1 MTFPS
6 YSTMRACVRRL
17 QELKVAGEETAKRH
31 CVAFEAYRALNPL
44 YAHQA
49 VGSAG
54 EAAAPA
60 SGTHLFP
67 SMNLMS
73 AIKSSCI
80 YSSTTL
86 SCSVK
91 LTTSASDNGGKT
103 SFEGR
108 RAD

>member
-17 QELKVAGEETAKRH
+17 QESKVAGEETAKRH
-31 CVAFEAYRALNPL
+31 CVAFEAYQALNPL

-49 VGSAG
+49 VRSAG
-54 EAAAPA
+54 EVAAPA

-73 AIKSSCI
+73 AFQNPYI
-80 YSSTTL
+80 YSSTIL

-91 LTTSASDNGGKT
+91 LTTSALDNGGKT
-103 SFEGR
+103 SFKGR